1 MDEDATTRFVPEHR
15 RTTFK
20 NRGHFRPDEMRRRR
34 EEQQVELRKSKRDEN
49 LTKRRNMVSAESG
62 PVDDVSDSEDEMSTQ
77 EAQLKSELPV
87 LMEMI
92 AQPELQMQLEAT
104 QRFRK
109 LLSKEKNPPIR
120 EIIEC
125 GVVPRFVEFLSS
137 LHKQVQFEA
146 AWALTNIASGLSED
160 TAVVV
165 NAGAI
170 PYFVELLTSSEADIR
185 EQAVWALGNIAGDS
199 PEFRDAVL
207 AAGALYPLLDILNE
221 SKRLSLQRNATWT
234 LSNLCRG
241 RNPQPDWNTISVVLP
256 TLSKLIFCY
265 DEEVL
270 IDACWAISYLSD
282 GANNKIQAVID
293 AGIPKRLVQLLTEKN
308 TSIQTPALRSIGNIV
323 TGDDSQTQ
331 VVINAGCLP
340 ALLSLLSSPKESIRK
355 EACWTVSNI
364 TAGNPDQVQAVIENN
379 LIPALIHIL
388 STGEFRTKREACW
401 AISNASSNAVT
412 KPEVIRYLVNQG
424 CIKPLC
430 DLLASM
436 DNKII
441 QVTLDALENILKVGE
456 ADKEAHGLDFNQY
469 ALFIEEAGGMEK
481 IHDTQ
486 NNENEQIYQ
495 RAYKI
500 IETYF
505 SDDGGYEET
514 GVAPQATNDQFGFG
528 AQQQPQGGFQF

>member
-1 MDEDATTRFVPEHR
+1 MDSDNTARFVPEHR
-15 RTTFK
+15 RTNFK
-20 NRGHFRPDEMRRRR
+20 NRGHFRADEMRRRR
-34 EEQQVELRKSKRDEN
+34 EEQQVELRKSKREDN
-49 LTKRRNMVSAESG
+49 LSKRRNLANIEAEAAAAA
-62 PVDDVSDSEDEMSTQ
+62 SDSEDEMVHQ
-77 EAQLKSELPV
+77 EAQLNQELPV
-87 LMEMI
+87 LMQLI
-92 AQPELQMQLEAT
+92 ASDDLDAQLEST
-104 QRFRK
+104 QKFRK

-120 EIIEC
+120 QIIEC

-137 LHKQVQFEA
+137 VHKQVQFEA
-146 AWALTNIASGLSED
+146 AWALTNIASGMSED

-165 NAGAI
+165 QAGAI
-170 PYFVELLTSSEADIR
+170 PHFVSLLSSSEVDIK
-185 EQAVWALGNIAGDS
+185 EQAVWALGNIAGDC
-199 PEFRDAVL
+199 PQFRDAVL
-207 AAGALYPLLDILNE
+207 AAGALNPLLDILND
-221 SKRLSLQRNATWT
+221 SKRVSLQRNATWT

-241 RNPQPDWNTISVVLP
+241 RNPQPDWNTICHVLP
-256 TLSKLIFCY
+256 TLAKLIFSY

-293 AGIPKRLVQLLTEKN
+293 AGIPRRLVQLLLERQT
-308 TSIQTPALRSIGNIV
+308 TIQTPALRSIGNIV

-340 ALLSLLSSPKESIRK
+340 ALLVLLSSQKESIKK

-364 TAGNPDQVQAVIENN
+364 TAGNADQVQAVIENN
-379 LIPALIHIL
+379 LIPPLIHIL
-388 STGEFRTKREACW
+388 ATAEFRTKREACW
-401 AISNASSNAVT
+401 AISNASSNGVT
-412 KPEVIRYLVNQG
+412 KPEVIRYLVSQG

-430 DLLASM
+430 DLLGSM
-436 DNKII
+436 DNKMI

-456 ADKEAHGLDFNQY
+456 ADKEANGLDYNQY

-481 IHDTQ
+481 IHETQ

-495 RAYKI
+495 RAYKL

-505 SDDGGYEET
+505 GEDDGFDET
-514 GVAPQATNDQFGFG
+514 GVAPQTTNDQFGFG